1 MGNKKTKKRKLY
13 SRIIINI
20 FLSVVMT
27 FDFSRIKSNDAKVE
41 SRIRQ
46 KHRKSNEIRLFRL
59 FHIQRKKKLINGQ
72 NNLKSIIEDK
82 NSNWS

>member
-1 MGNKKTKKRKLY
+1 
-13 SRIIINI
+13 
-20 FLSVVMT
+20 MT
-27 FDFSRIKSNDAKVE
+27 FDFSRLKSNDAKVE

-59 FHIQRKKKLINGQ
+59 FPYTKKKKLINGQ